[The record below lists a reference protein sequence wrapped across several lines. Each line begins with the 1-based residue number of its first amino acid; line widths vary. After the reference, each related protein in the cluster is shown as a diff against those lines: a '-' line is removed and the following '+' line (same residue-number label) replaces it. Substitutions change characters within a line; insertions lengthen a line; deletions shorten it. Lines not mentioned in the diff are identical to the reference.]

1 MITPIYSNPNF
12 TVVVIAYLKKKLP
25 NLICVDWSRLARAV
39 DSPLPDLPLTLLL
52 YVKILTVNV
61 PRVGKKVA
69 EFVAFLMKEAVAPHP
84 KLVHM
89 LAASLGAHVSGSA
102 GYLIKKM
109 TGKSV
114 GRITGLD
121 PAGT

>member
-1 MITPIYSNPNF
+1 
-12 TVVVIAYLKKKLP
+12 
-25 NLICVDWSRLARAV
+25 VDWSRLARAV
-39 DSPLPDLPLTLLL
+39 ESPVPDFPLALLL

-61 PRVGKKVA
+61 PRVGKRVA
-69 EFVAFLMKEAVAPHP
+69 EFVAFLMEEAVVPHP
-84 KLVHM
+84 KLVHI
-89 LAASLGAHVSGSA
+89 LGSSLGAHVSGSA
-102 GYLIKKM
+102 GNFLKRM